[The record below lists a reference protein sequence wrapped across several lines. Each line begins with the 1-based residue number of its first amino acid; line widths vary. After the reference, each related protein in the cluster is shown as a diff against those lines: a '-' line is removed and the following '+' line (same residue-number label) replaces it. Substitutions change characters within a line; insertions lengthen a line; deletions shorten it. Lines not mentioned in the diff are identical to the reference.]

1 MFVAEF
7 VTDNSHLVSNELY
20 AFCTSA
26 HDFFVCP
33 HVLQKLSDA
42 ISALPIRPYRNSDRQ
57 TMLVGQVTSGDLSFD
72 EGAAEDSY
80 EEHEDF

>member
-26 HDFFVCP
+26 HEFLCLRVQ
-33 HVLQKLSDA
+33 QKLSDA